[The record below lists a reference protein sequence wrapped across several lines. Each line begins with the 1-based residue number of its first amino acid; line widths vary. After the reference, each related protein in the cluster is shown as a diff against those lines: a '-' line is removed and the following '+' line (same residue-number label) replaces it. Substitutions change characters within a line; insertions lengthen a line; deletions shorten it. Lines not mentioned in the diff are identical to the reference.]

1 MLSIDVSLIVIFV
14 IVWILVGVLSKV
26 YYNPVRRIMSKR
38 DTEIERNKRA
48 TQEALDKTEIAL
60 QKIEEDMKSAKAAA
74 RSIRE
79 KLEKDALKEKER
91 MLQEIS
97 QEYRSQ
103 VEKAKKE
110 LLEHTKSLKK
120 ELEPQSVQL
129 AERIEKKI
137 LH

>member
-14 IVWILVGVLSKV
+14 IVWLLVGVLSKV
-26 YYNPVRRIMSKR
+26 YYNPVRKIMSKR
-38 DTEIERNKRA
+38 DTEIEQNKRA

-110 LLEHTKSLKK
+110 LQEQTKSLKK
-120 ELEPQSVQL
+120 ELEPQSEQL

>member
-1 MLSIDVSLIVIFV
+1 MLSIDASLIVIFV
-14 IVWILVGVLSKV
+14 IIWILLGVLSKV
-26 YYNPVRRIMSKR
+26 YYNPVRKIMRKR
-38 DTEIERNKRA
+38 DTEIEQNKKA

-79 KLEKDALKEKER
+79 RLEKDALKEKER
-91 MLQEIS
+91 LLQEIG
-97 QEYRSQ
+97 QECRSQ

-110 LLEHTKSLKK
+110 LQEKTESLKK
-120 ELEPQSVQL
+120 ELKPQSVQL

>member
-1 MLSIDVSLIVIFV
+1 MLSIDVSLIVIFM

-26 YYNPVRRIMSKR
+26 YYNPMRKIMSKR
-38 DTEIERNKRA
+38 DTEIEKNKKA
-48 TQEALDKTEIAL
+48 SQEALERCETAL
-60 QKIEEDMKSAKAAA
+60 QKIEQDMKSAKAAA

-79 KLEKDALKEKER
+79 GLEKEALKEKER

-97 QEYRSQ
+97 QECRSQ
-103 VEKAKKE
+103 VQKAKKE
-110 LLEHTKSLKK
+110 LDEQTKRLKK
-120 ELEPQSVQL
+120 ELEPQSTQL

>member
-1 MLSIDVSLIVIFV
+1 MLSIDMSLIVIFM
-14 IVWILVGVLSKV
+14 IVWVLVGVLSKV
-26 YYNPVRRIMSKR
+26 YYNPVRKIMSKR
-38 DTEIERNKRA
+38 DTEIEQNKRA
-48 TQEALDKTEIAL
+48 SQEALDRYETAL
-60 QKIEEDMKSAKAAA
+60 QKIEQDMKSAKAAA

-79 KLEKDALKEKER
+79 GLEKEAQKEKER

-97 QEYRSQ
+97 QECRSQ

-110 LLEHTKSLKK
+110 LQEQTMSLKK
-120 ELEPQSVQL
+120 ELEPQSKHL